1 MITRHEISLG
11 EAGSENGIV
20 FGIIVPTYNRPDL
33 LHRSIDSTLAQSYS
47 HWVLVIC
54 DDGSTA
60 DYTGVRAGITDPRIH
75 FLCNPCNGGCNQ
87 ARNLA
92 IDEAVRLGA
101 HYMVVLDD
109 KDKLDPLCLEYAL
122 TKIKAHPDIGWF
134 ISNTFGDSKPS
145 SRAIAEEASCDWID
159 DYCYGKTLR
168 GDKTHI
174 ISFAVL
180 GGIRFDGRYRTS
192 NMWPFYLP
200 LSARTRIWA
209 YPYPSKKIHYL
220 AGGITKSSSRY
231 PRSWLEIYSRIA
243 KHAFAI
249 RLRPA
254 KYAAYRY
261 LVLEILK
268 TPKRILYLYLLQK
281 IHSPSKQ

>member
-1 MITRHEISLG
+1 MNMTADQPIFAL
-11 EAGSENGIV
+11 
-20 FGIIVPTYNRPDL
+20 IVPTYNRPEL
-33 LHRSIDSTLAQSYS
+33 IHCSIESALSQTYS

-60 DYTGVRAGITDPRIH
+60 DYTTVRAGITDPRIH
-75 FLCNPCNGGCNQ
+75 FLCNPRNGGCNQ

-92 IDEAVRLGA
+92 INEAVRLGA
-101 HYMVVLDD
+101 HYMVLLDD

-122 TKIKAHPDIGWF
+122 LRIKAHPDIGWF
-134 ISNTFGDSKPS
+134 VSNTFGDSKPS
-145 SRAIAEEASCDWID
+145 SRAIAEEGSLDWID

-174 ISFAVL
+174 ISLAVL
-180 GGIRFDGRYRTS
+180 EGIRFDGRYRTS

-243 KHAFAI
+243 RHVLAI
-249 RLRPA
+249 WLRPA
-254 KYAAYRY
+254 KLAAYRN
-261 LVLEILK
+261 LLLETIK
-268 TPKRILYLYLLQK
+268 TPKRILYLYFRPKTRPPCKNLT
-281 IHSPSKQ
+281 P